1 MKNKKLAI
9 IIISTIILAIALAVL
24 YKLYSNGIVSKSDD
38 NEQIVAN
45 YKDGYVTL
53 NQAQTELNKLAVQ
66 NPDLKGIAFE
76 SLNNDQKEIIIKEI
90 VLKEIA
96 YKEAK
101 KERLNKEKDYKQTLK
116 LFETELLKQKLFVK
130 ITKDAKKEKNLK
142 KNYDEL
148 VKTLKDKQDI
158 RISYIALKTEKEANS
173 LYEILTKYPHS
184 FARHAKLKSIDKE
197 TAKNGGDLDFIIED
211 ALPKEIALHAK
222 KLEKGKISQP
232 FKLDDKWVIIKLQDQ
247 RPAKVA
253 KFEDAKAALA
263 TSLSQKALQDFISKS
278 IANANISIVVK

>member
-1 MKNKKLAI
+1 MKNKKI
-9 IIISTIILAIALAVL
+9 IITISSLVILGIASFAT
-24 YKLYSNGIVSKSDD
+24 YNFYIKSSNKGSAEE
-38 NEQIVAN
+38 NIVAN
-45 YKDGYVTL
+45 YKGGYVTL
-53 NQAQTELNKLAVQ
+53 NQAQIELNKLAVQ
-66 NPDLKGIAFE
+66 NSDLKGISFE

-90 VLKEIA
+90 VLKEMA

-101 KERLNKEKDYKQTLK
+101 KEKLNKEKDYKQALK

-130 ITKDAKKEKNLK
+130 ITQDAKKEENLK

-148 VKTLKDKQDI
+148 VKNLKDKQDI

-173 LYEILTKYPHS
+173 LHKILTKYPNS
-184 FARHAKLKSIDKE
+184 FAKQAKLKSIDKE

-222 KLEKGKISQP
+222 QLEKGEISQP
-232 FKLDDKWVIIKLQDQ
+232 FKLADKWVIIKLEDL
-247 RPAKVA
+247 RPAKIA
-253 KFEDAKAALA
+253 KFEDAKQALA

>member
-1 MKNKKLAI
+1 MKNKKI
-9 IIISTIILAIALAVL
+9 IITISSLVIFGIASFAT
-24 YKLYSNGIVSKSDD
+24 YNFYIKSSNKGSAEE
-38 NEQIVAN
+38 NIVAN
-45 YKDGYVTL
+45 YKGGYVTA
-53 NQAQTELNKLAVQ
+53 NQAQIELNKLAVQ
-66 NPDLKGIAFE
+66 NPDLKGITFE

-101 KERLNKEKDYKQTLK
+101 KERLNKEKDYKQALK

-130 ITKDAKKEKNLK
+130 ITEDVKKEKNLK

-148 VKTLKDKQDI
+148 VKNLKDKQDI

-173 LYEILTKYPHS
+173 LHKILTKYPNS
-184 FARHAKLKSIDKE
+184 FVKQAKLKSIDKE

-222 KLEKGKISQP
+222 QLEKGEISKA
-232 FKLDDKWVIIKLQDQ
+232 FKLADKWVIIKLEDL
-247 RPAKVA
+247 RPAKIA
-253 KFEDAKAALA
+253 KFEDAKQALA
-263 TSLSQKALQDFISKS
+263 TSLSQKALQDFISES
-278 IANANISIVVK
+278 IQDANISIVVK

>member
-1 MKNKKLAI
+1 MKNKKI
-9 IIISTIILAIALAVL
+9 IITISSLVILGIASFAT
-24 YKLYSNGIVSKSDD
+24 YNFYIKSSNKGSAEE
-38 NEQIVAN
+38 NIVAN
-45 YKDGYVTL
+45 YKGGYVTL
-53 NQAQTELNKLAVQ
+53 NQAQIELNKLAVQ

-101 KERLNKEKDYKQTLK
+101 KERLNKEKDYKQALK

-130 ITKDAKKEKNLK
+130 ITEDAKKEENLK

-148 VKTLKDKQDI
+148 VKNLKDKQDI

-173 LYEILTKYPHS
+173 LHKILTKYPNS
-184 FARHAKLKSIDKE
+184 FVKQAKLKSIDKE

-222 KLEKGKISQP
+222 QLEKGEISKA
-232 FKLDDKWVIIKLQDQ
+232 FKLADKWVIIKLEDL
-247 RPAKVA
+247 RPAKIA
-253 KFEDAKAALA
+253 KFEDAKQALA
-263 TSLSQKALQDFISKS
+263 TSLSQKALQDFISES
-278 IANANISIVVK
+278 IQDANISIVVK

>member
-1 MKNKKLAI
+1 MKNKKI
-9 IIISTIILAIALAVL
+9 IITISSLVILGIASFAT
-24 YKLYSNGIVSKSDD
+24 YNFYIKSSNKGSAEE
-38 NEQIVAN
+38 NIVAN
-45 YKDGYVTL
+45 YKGGYVTL
-53 NQAQTELNKLAVQ
+53 NQAQIELNKLAVQ
-66 NPDLKGIAFE
+66 NPDLKGITFE

-101 KERLNKEKDYKQTLK
+101 KERLNKEKDYKQALK

-130 ITKDAKKEKNLK
+130 ITEDAKKEENLK

-148 VKTLKDKQDI
+148 VKNLKDKQDI

-173 LYEILTKYPHS
+173 LHKILTKYPNS
-184 FARHAKLKSIDKE
+184 FVKQAKLKSIDKE

-222 KLEKGKISQP
+222 QLEKGEISKA
-232 FKLDDKWVIIKLQDQ
+232 FKLADKWVIIKLEDL
-247 RPAKVA
+247 RPAKIA
-253 KFEDAKAALA
+253 KFEDAKQALA
-263 TSLSQKALQDFISKS
+263 TSLSQKALQDFISES
-278 IANANISIVVK
+278 IQDANISIVVK

>member
-1 MKNKKLAI
+1 MTNDIFIRNIYNFYIKSSNKGSAEE
-9 IIISTIILAIALAVL
+9 
-24 YKLYSNGIVSKSDD
+24 N
-38 NEQIVAN
+38 IVAN
-45 YKDGYVTL
+45 YKGGYVTA
-53 NQAQTELNKLAVQ
+53 NQAQIELNKLAVQ
-66 NPDLKGIAFE
+66 NPDLKGITFE

-101 KERLNKEKDYKQTLK
+101 KERLNKEKDYKQALK

-130 ITKDAKKEKNLK
+130 ITEDAKKEENLK

-148 VKTLKDKQDI
+148 VKNLKDKQDI

-173 LYEILTKYPHS
+173 LHKILTKYPNS
-184 FARHAKLKSIDKE
+184 FVKQAKLKSIDKE

-222 KLEKGKISQP
+222 QLEKGEISKA
-232 FKLDDKWVIIKLQDQ
+232 FKLADKWVIIKLEDL
-247 RPAKVA
+247 RPAKIA
-253 KFEDAKAALA
+253 KFEDAKQALA
-263 TSLSQKALQDFISKS
+263 TSLSQKALQDFISES
-278 IANANISIVVK
+278 IQDANISIVVK

>member
-1 MKNKKLAI
+1 MKNKKI
-9 IIISTIILAIALAVL
+9 IITISSLVILGIASFAT
-24 YKLYSNGIVSKSDD
+24 YNFYIKSSNKGSAEE
-38 NEQIVAN
+38 NIVAN
-45 YKDGYVTL
+45 YKGGYVTA
-53 NQAQTELNKLAVQ
+53 NQAQIELNKLAVQ
-66 NPDLKGIAFE
+66 NPDLKGITFE

-101 KERLNKEKDYKQTLK
+101 KERLNKEKDYKQALK

-130 ITKDAKKEKNLK
+130 ITEDAKKEENLK

-148 VKTLKDKQDI
+148 VKNLKDKQDI

-173 LYEILTKYPHS
+173 LHKILTKYPNS
-184 FARHAKLKSIDKE
+184 FVKQAKLKSIDKE

-222 KLEKGKISQP
+222 QLEKGEISKA
-232 FKLDDKWVIIKLQDQ
+232 FKLADKWVIIKLEDL
-247 RPAKVA
+247 RSAKIA
-253 KFEDAKAALA
+253 KFEDAKQALA
-263 TSLSQKALQDFISKS
+263 TSLSQKALQDFISES
-278 IANANISIVVK
+278 IQDANISIVVK

>member
-1 MKNKKLAI
+1 MKNKKIIITISSLAI
-9 IIISTIILAIALAVL
+9 LAVASFAT
-24 YKLYSNGIVSKSDD
+24 YNFYTKSSDQKSVGE
-38 NEQIVAN
+38 NIVAN
-45 YKDGYVTL
+45 YKGGYVTL
-53 NQAQTELNKLAVQ
+53 NQAQIELNKLAVQ

-101 KERLNKEKDYKQTLK
+101 KERLNKEKDYKQALK

-130 ITKDAKKEKNLK
+130 ITEDAKKEENLK

-148 VKTLKDKQDI
+148 VKNLKDKQDI

-173 LYEILTKYPHS
+173 LHKILTKYPNS
-184 FARHAKLKSIDKE
+184 FVKQAKLKSIDKE

-211 ALPKEIALHAK
+211 ALPKEIVDNAK
-222 KLEKGKISQP
+222 QLEKGEISKA
-232 FKLDDKWVIIKLQDQ
+232 FKLADKWVIIKLEDL
-247 RPAKVA
+247 RPAKIA
-253 KFEDAKAALA
+253 KFEDAKQALA
-263 TSLSQKALQDFISKS
+263 TSLSQKALQDFISES
-278 IANANISIVVK
+278 IQDANISIVVK

>member
-1 MKNKKLAI
+1 MKNKKI
-9 IIISTIILAIALAVL
+9 IITISSLVILGIASFAT
-24 YKLYSNGIVSKSDD
+24 YNFYIKSSNKGSAEE
-38 NEQIVAN
+38 NIVAN
-45 YKDGYVTL
+45 YKGGYVTA
-53 NQAQTELNKLAVQ
+53 NQAQIELNKLAVQ
-66 NPDLKGIAFE
+66 NPDLKGITFE

-101 KERLNKEKDYKQTLK
+101 KERLNKEKDYKQALK

-130 ITKDAKKEKNLK
+130 ITEDAKKEENLK

-148 VKTLKDKQDI
+148 VKNLKDKQDI

-173 LYEILTKYPHS
+173 LHKILTKYPNS
-184 FARHAKLKSIDKE
+184 FVKQAKLKSIDKE

-222 KLEKGKISQP
+222 QLEKGEISKA
-232 FKLDDKWVIIKLQDQ
+232 FKLADKWVIIKLEDL
-247 RPAKVA
+247 RPAKIA
-253 KFEDAKAALA
+253 KFEDAKQALA
-263 TSLSQKALQDFISKS
+263 TSLSQKALQDFISES
-278 IANANISIVVK
+278 IQDANISIVVK

>member
-1 MKNKKLAI
+1 MKNKKI
-9 IIISTIILAIALAVL
+9 IITISSLVILGIASFAT
-24 YKLYSNGIVSKSDD
+24 YNFYIKSSNKGSAEE
-38 NEQIVAN
+38 NIVAN
-45 YKDGYVTL
+45 YKGGYVTA
-53 NQAQTELNKLAVQ
+53 NQAQIELNKLAVQ
-66 NPDLKGIAFE
+66 NPDLKGITFE

-101 KERLNKEKDYKQTLK
+101 KERLNKEKDYKQALK

-130 ITKDAKKEKNLK
+130 ITEDKKEENLK

-148 VKTLKDKQDI
+148 VKNLKDKQDI

-173 LYEILTKYPHS
+173 LHKILTKYPNS
-184 FARHAKLKSIDKE
+184 FVKQAKLKSIDKE

-222 KLEKGKISQP
+222 QLEKGEISKA
-232 FKLDDKWVIIKLQDQ
+232 FKLADKWVIIKLEDL
-247 RPAKVA
+247 RPAKIA
-253 KFEDAKAALA
+253 KFEDAKQALA
-263 TSLSQKALQDFISKS
+263 TSLSQKALQDFISES
-278 IANANISIVVK
+278 IQDANISIVVK

>member
-1 MKNKKLAI
+1 MKNKKIIITISSLAI
-9 IIISTIILAIALAVL
+9 LAVASFAT
-24 YKLYSNGIVSKSDD
+24 YNFYTKSSDQKSVGE
-38 NEQIVAN
+38 NIVAN
-45 YKDGYVTL
+45 YKGGYVTL
-53 NQAQTELNKLAVQ
+53 NQAQIELNKLAVQ

-101 KERLNKEKDYKQTLK
+101 RERLNKEKDYKQALK

-130 ITKDAKKEKNLK
+130 ITQDAKKEENLK

-148 VKTLKDKQDI
+148 VKNLKDKQDI

-173 LYEILTKYPHS
+173 LRKILTKYPNS
-184 FARHAKLKSIDKE
+184 FAKQAKLKSIDKE
-197 TAKNGGDLDFIIED
+197 AAKNGGDLDFIIED
-211 ALPKEIALHAK
+211 ALPKEIVDNAK
-222 KLEKGKISQP
+222 QLEKGEISKA
-232 FKLDDKWVIIKLQDQ
+232 FKLADKWVIIKLEDL
-247 RPAKVA
+247 RPAKIA
-253 KFEDAKAALA
+253 KFEDAKQALA
-263 TSLSQKALQDFISKS
+263 TSLSQKALQDFISES

>member
-1 MKNKKLAI
+1 MKNKKI
-9 IIISTIILAIALAVL
+9 IITISSLAILAIASFAT
-24 YKLYSNGIVSKSDD
+24 YNFYTKSSDQKSVGE
-38 NEQIVAN
+38 NIVAN
-45 YKDGYVTL
+45 YKGGYVTA
-53 NQAQTELNKLAVQ
+53 NQAQIELNKLAVQ

-101 KERLNKEKDYKQTLK
+101 RERLNKEKDYKQALK

-130 ITKDAKKEKNLK
+130 ITEDAKKEENLK

-148 VKTLKDKQDI
+148 VKNLKDKQDI

-173 LYEILTKYPHS
+173 LHKILTKYPNS
-184 FARHAKLKSIDKE
+184 FAKQAKLKSIDKE

-211 ALPKEIALHAK
+211 ALPKEIVYNAK
-222 KLEKGKISQP
+222 QLEKGEISKA
-232 FKLDDKWVIIKLQDQ
+232 FKLADKWVIIKLEDL
-247 RPAKVA
+247 RPAKIA
-253 KFEDAKAALA
+253 KFEDAKQALA
-263 TSLSQKALQDFISKS
+263 TSLSQKALQDFISES
-278 IANANISIVVK
+278 IQDANISIVVK

>member
-1 MKNKKLAI
+1 MKNKKI
-9 IIISTIILAIALAVL
+9 IITISSLVILGIASFAT
-24 YKLYSNGIVSKSDD
+24 YNFYIKSSNKGSAEE
-38 NEQIVAN
+38 NIVAN
-45 YKDGYVTL
+45 YKGGYVTA
-53 NQAQTELNKLAVQ
+53 NQAQIELNKLAVQ
-66 NPDLKGIAFE
+66 NPDLKGITFE

-101 KERLNKEKDYKQTLK
+101 KERLNKEKDYKQALK

-130 ITKDAKKEKNLK
+130 ITEDAKKEENLK

-148 VKTLKDKQDI
+148 VKNLKDKQDI

-173 LYEILTKYPHS
+173 LHKILTKYPNS
-184 FARHAKLKSIDKE
+184 FVKQAKLKSIDKE

-222 KLEKGKISQP
+222 QLEKGEISKA
-232 FKLDDKWVIIKLQDQ
+232 FKLADKWVIIKL
-247 RPAKVA
+247 
-253 KFEDAKAALA
+253 
-263 TSLSQKALQDFISKS
+263 
-278 IANANISIVVK
+278 

>member
-1 MKNKKLAI
+1 MKNKKI
-9 IIISTIILAIALAVL
+9 IITISSLAILAIALFTT
-24 YKLYSNGIVSKSDD
+24 YNFYIKSPDQKSAGE
-38 NEQIVAN
+38 NIVAN
-45 YKDGYVTL
+45 YKGGYVTL
-53 NQAQTELNKLAVQ
+53 NQAQIELNKLAVQ

-101 KERLNKEKDYKQTLK
+101 KERLNKEKDYKQALK

-130 ITKDAKKEKNLK
+130 ITEDAKKEENLK

-148 VKTLKDKQDI
+148 VKNLKDKQDI
-158 RISYIALKTEKEANS
+158 RISYIALKTKKEANS
-173 LYEILTKYPHS
+173 LHKILTKYPNS
-184 FARHAKLKSIDKE
+184 FAKQAKLKSIDKE

-211 ALPKEIALHAK
+211 ALPKEIVNNAK
-222 KLEKGKISQP
+222 QLEKGEISQP
-232 FKLDDKWVIIKLQDQ
+232 FKLADKWVIIKLEDL
-247 RPAKVA
+247 RPAKIA
-253 KFEDAKAALA
+253 KFEDAKQALA

-278 IANANISIVVK
+278 IANTNISIVVK

>member
-1 MKNKKLAI
+1 MKNKKI
-9 IIISTIILAIALAVL
+9 IITISSLVIFGIASFAT
-24 YKLYSNGIVSKSDD
+24 YNFYIKSSNKGSAEE
-38 NEQIVAN
+38 NIVAN
-45 YKDGYVTL
+45 YKGGYVTA
-53 NQAQTELNKLAVQ
+53 NQAQIELNKLAVQ
-66 NPDLKGIAFE
+66 NPDLKGITFE

-101 KERLNKEKDYKQTLK
+101 KERLNKEKDYKQALK

-130 ITKDAKKEKNLK
+130 ITEDAKKEENLK

-148 VKTLKDKQDI
+148 VKNLKDKQDI

-173 LYEILTKYPHS
+173 LHKILTKYPNS
-184 FARHAKLKSIDKE
+184 FVKQAKLKSIDKE

-222 KLEKGKISQP
+222 QLEKGEISKA
-232 FKLDDKWVIIKLQDQ
+232 FKLADKWVIIKLEDL
-247 RPAKVA
+247 RPAKIA
-253 KFEDAKAALA
+253 KFEDAKQALA
-263 TSLSQKALQDFISKS
+263 TSLSQKALQDFISES
-278 IANANISIVVK
+278 IQDANISIVVK

>member
-1 MKNKKLAI
+1 MKNKKIIFTISSLAI
-9 IIISTIILAIALAVL
+9 LAVASFAT
-24 YKLYSNGIVSKSDD
+24 YNFYIKSSNKGSAEE
-38 NEQIVAN
+38 NIVAN
-45 YKDGYVTL
+45 YKGGYVTA
-53 NQAQTELNKLAVQ
+53 NQAQIELNKLAVQ
-66 NPDLKGIAFE
+66 NPDLKGITFE

-101 KERLNKEKDYKQTLK
+101 KERLNKEKDYKQALK

-130 ITKDAKKEKNLK
+130 ITEDAKKEENLK

-148 VKTLKDKQDI
+148 VKNLKDKQDI

-173 LYEILTKYPHS
+173 LHKILTKYPNS
-184 FARHAKLKSIDKE
+184 FVKQAKLKSIDKE

-222 KLEKGKISQP
+222 QLEKGEISKA
-232 FKLDDKWVIIKLQDQ
+232 FKLADKWVIIKLEDL
-247 RPAKVA
+247 RPAKIA
-253 KFEDAKAALA
+253 KFEDAKQALA
-263 TSLSQKALQDFISKS
+263 TSLSQKALQDFISES
-278 IANANISIVVK
+278 IQDANISIVVK